1 MISLLF
7 IVTAFLFARLQNI
20 FKVKSPQA
28 ASLSIDLLIYST
40 TSLRMMPLYPAT
52 PSKTE
57 DRMHGRTMSAGIH
70 CHGGG
75 GYIGHN

>member
-7 IVTAFLFARLQNI
+7 IVTAFLFMRLQSS

-28 ASLSIDLLIYST
+28 ASLSIDLLIDNA
-40 TSLRMMPLYPAT
+40 TSLRMMPLFPAT

-57 DRMHGRTMSAGIH
+57 DRMQGRTMSAGIH
-70 CHGGG
+70 CHDGGR
-75 GYIGHN
+75 YIDHS